1 MKEIYLFNSN
11 TCKMSRISM
20 RCNIM
25 MVSLLMVVILR
36 INNKIVSRITGLI
49 KDTKVGGRSNSFRV
63 DKVEI

>member
-1 MKEIYLFNSN
+1 
-11 TCKMSRISM
+11 M